1 MRKALLRPIG
11 TDEPIQ
17 EQLIIIADLLYRF
30 VSWREH
36 TNRTMVVLADC
47 QLRSIAGDVRP
58 ASAGFSVQPGG

>member
-17 EQLIIIADLLYRF
+17 EQLIIIADLYKY
-30 VSWREH
+30 VSWREP
-36 TNRTMVVLADC
+36 TNRTMVVLVDC

-58 ASAGFSVQPGG
+58 AGAGFSVQTSV